1 MERVIVRFA
10 ALFVAAVVAGLLFGP
25 VFGVGPLLPP
35 LGATVV
41 PAFGVAVWLRER
53 EAWRA
58 AGTVV
63 AGLAGLWAALRP
75 ADPVHALVVGATESW
90 RVVLQSTWPVRPE
103 PEALVFVPLLV
114 LVAAVFGVELLGRAP
129 LAAFLPVLVVAGL
142 SQAYSAA
149 GWVTA
154 VVAVVAFGACGAV
167 VVARRVPWAA
177 LAVGLV
183 GAVVLGLVPTGAAW
197 SLRDGVSVAPA
208 TSRVTSPLVELPAR
222 WAQPGTAVFE
232 YASDARVE
240 RWPIAVLDEFD
251 GVNWTPGS
259 SLRRMGTGLP
269 PGADVP
275 VERRSAVVR
284 LRDLGGPWLP
294 SQAWPANVQGVDPLV
309 DPARGTLLTDSR
321 VAEYR
326 LTWWEPRVSGL
337 ADAAI
342 DPAAPG
348 GLGGVGAVPPGVE
361 AVAERAVS
369 GLRSSFRAA
378 LALERHLRENYEL
391 VTSGPLPVGHGWP
404 ALERFLLHEK
414 RGTSEQFAAAYV
426 ALARMRGI
434 PARLVVGFSSPADG
448 TVVRNGDAVAWP
460 EVAVEGVGW
469 VALDPTGAVRGAAD
483 SGVSRDTER
492 AREELPPAEELSE
505 PPAPDPV
512 RPTGG
517 FSWLPWVLGVLLAG
531 GPAAV
536 PGVVAVRSWRRRRAG
551 TVETACAEARDR
563 LRRNGIAVTPAMT
576 VREMAVAAPVVSG
589 ALLAL
594 AQAVD
599 AGLWSGAGV
608 DARRQ
613 AWEAVRAVR
622 TGLRR
627 LPWRVRVRA
636 AFRW

>member
-1 MERVIVRFA
+1 MERVIVRVA

-25 VFGVGPLLPP
+25 VFGVGPLSPP
-35 LGATVV
+35 LAATVA

-90 RVVLQSTWPVRPE
+90 RVVLGSTWPVRPE

-154 VVAVVAFGACGAV
+154 VVAVAAFGACGAV

-208 TSRVTSPLVELPAR
+208 AARVTSPLVELPAR

-232 YASDARVE
+232 YSADARVE

-269 PGADVP
+269 PGVDVP

-294 SQAWPANVQGVDPLV
+294 SQAWPASVQGVDPLV
-309 DPARGTLLTDSR
+309 DPARGTLLTESR

-348 GLGGVGAVPPGVE
+348 GLGGWA
-361 AVAERAVS
+361 
-369 GLRSSFRAA
+369 
-378 LALERHLRENYEL
+378 
-391 VTSGPLPVGHGWP
+391 
-404 ALERFLLHEK
+404 
-414 RGTSEQFAAAYV
+414 
-426 ALARMRGI
+426 
-434 PARLVVGFSSPADG
+434 
-448 TVVRNGDAVAWP
+448 
-460 EVAVEGVGW
+460 
-469 VALDPTGAVRGAAD
+469 
-483 SGVSRDTER
+483 
-492 AREELPPAEELSE
+492 
-505 PPAPDPV
+505 
-512 RPTGG
+512 
-517 FSWLPWVLGVLLAG
+517 
-531 GPAAV
+531 
-536 PGVVAVRSWRRRRAG
+536 RRRRG
-551 TVETACAEARDR
+551 WRRWRSGRCRACG
-563 LRRNGIAVTPAMT
+563 RR
-576 VREMAVAAPVVSG
+576 SG
-589 ALLAL
+589 PRWC
-594 AQAVD
+594 
-599 AGLWSGAGV
+599 WSGTCG
-608 DARRQ
+608 
-613 AWEAVRAVR
+613 R
-622 TGLRR
+622 TTS
-627 LPWRVRVRA
+627 W
-636 AFRW
+636 